1 MSRRLTPV
9 VSAGVILLVAVF
21 VWWIGSSE
29 TDQPTESAG
38 TTQTTGSATSTAAE
52 DPVSTNPVSTNPAAT
67 NPAATD
73 PASVDPGS
81 SFSNLP
87 TVTRSELPVEA
98 LDTLDDIAS
107 GGPFDFSKDDS
118 VFQNREG
125 FLPDRERGHYRE
137 YTVITPGSD
146 DRGARRIVA
155 GADGELYYTDDH
167 YASFREIIG

>member
-1 MSRRLTPV
+1 MNSRLKPF
-9 VSAGVILLVAVF
+9 VSAGVILLVAIVS
-21 VWWIGSSE
+21 WWIGASSAE
-29 TDQPTESAG
+29 NTTEATDTTGAPTISAG
-38 TTQTTGSATSTAAE
+38 AADDNAADDTSPPTTTATEAPAGTIAA
-52 DPVSTNPVSTNPAAT
+52 
-67 NPAATD
+67 
-73 PASVDPGS
+73 
-81 SFSNLP
+81 FSDLP
-87 TVTRSELPVEA
+87 PIVRSELPPEA
-98 LDTLDDIAS
+98 INTLDDIAN

-125 FLPDRERGHYRE
+125 FLPDQERGHYRE